1 MHVET
6 IPESGLDA
14 VVFQELYPRTD
25 ADDTQL
31 EIDLTDLGQ
40 ADEDVAYYAAF
51 ELERDEDTGTFVRL
65 RDTSHDHVVTVEFP
79 LAALG
84 AETLPVRGVEVGR
97 ASCQPDQ
104 HGQPGQPGRPVRR
117 IALGTPAPP
126 LRTVAEYPRA
136 YSAPYAKLDIAPSF
150 EDAMP
155 FPVESLPFERVEL
168 ELIHAPKRPRQETEI
183 IERGSSVVTMI
194 AVLSC
199 GLALGLSAV
208 LLLAR

>member
-1 MHVET
+1 VET

-14 VVFQELYPRTD
+14 VLFQALYPRTD
-25 ADDTQL
+25 AEDTQL
-31 EIDLTDLGQ
+31 EIDLSDLGQ
-40 ADEDVAYYAAF
+40 DDEDVDYYAAF
-51 ELERDEDTGTFVRL
+51 ELESDEDTGTFVRL

-79 LAALG
+79 FAALG
-84 AETLPVRGVEVGR
+84 AETLPVPRIAVGR
-97 ASCQPDQ
+97 ACQT
-104 HGQPGQPGRPVRR
+104 GSPVRR

-126 LRTVAEYPRA
+126 LRTVAEDPPV

-168 ELIHAPKRPRQETEI
+168 ELFHAPKRPHQETQI
-183 IERGSSVVTMI
+183 IERGSSVVTVI

-199 GLALGLSAV
+199 ALALGLSAV
-208 LLLAR
+208 LLIVR

>member
-1 MHVET
+1 VET

-14 VVFQELYPRTD
+14 VLFQVLYPRTD
-25 ADDTQL
+25 AEDTQL
-31 EIDLTDLGQ
+31 EIDLSDLGQ
-40 ADEDVAYYAAF
+40 DDEDVAYYAAF
-51 ELERDEDTGTFVRL
+51 ELESDEDTGTFVRL

-79 LAALG
+79 FAALG
-84 AETLPVRGVEVGR
+84 AETLPVPRVEVGG
-97 ASCQPDQ
+97 ATCQRNQ
-104 HGQPGQPGRPVRR
+104 TGLPVRR

-126 LRTVAEYPRA
+126 LRTVAEDPPV

-168 ELIHAPKRPRQETEI
+168 ELFHAPKRPHQETQI
-183 IERGSSVVTMI
+183 IERGSSVVTVI

-199 GLALGLSAV
+199 ALALGLSAV
-208 LLLAR
+208 LLIVR